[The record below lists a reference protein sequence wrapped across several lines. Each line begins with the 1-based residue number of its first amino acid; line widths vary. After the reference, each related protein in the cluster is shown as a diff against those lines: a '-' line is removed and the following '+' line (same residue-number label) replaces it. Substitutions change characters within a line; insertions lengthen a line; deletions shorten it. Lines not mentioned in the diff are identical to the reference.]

1 MQTLCES
8 CEKLTS
14 ICFFECVDPLRI
26 AEFSVH
32 APLLSETDVEGNVSL
47 SFHSDDSLYSEVYN
61 QQERIA
67 HVSGL
72 YVLCL
77 QLAERPYCI

>member
-8 CEKLTS
+8 CGKLTS
-14 ICFFECVDPLRI
+14 ICFFGCVDPLRI
-26 AEFSVH
+26 VEFSVN
-32 APLLSETDVEGNVSL
+32 APLLSETDVEGNASL

-61 QQERIA
+61 QQERITP
-67 HVSGL
+67 VSGL

-77 QLAERPYCI
+77 QLAEWPYCI